1 TLLGS
6 ANTAVTWTVNGIAG
20 GNSTVGTISSAG
32 LYVAP
37 QDPPTPN
44 TVTVT
49 ATSVSY
55 GSISASSKVT
65 VAPPPI
71 TVAISPSVLGLRVS
85 GPVQFNAAVT
95 TTGNLPFSTAVT
107 WGVKSPGNPRSSEFG
122 FISSTG
128 LYTAPTVVPI
138 GALNPIPIYVVSQE
152 DPSKSAVANITI
164 TKVAPLTISTTSLA

>member
-1 TLLGS
+1 
-6 ANTAVTWTVNGIAG
+6 NH
-20 GNSTVGTISSAG
+20 
-32 LYVAP
+32 
-37 QDPPTPN
+37 
-44 TVTVT
+44 
-49 ATSVSY
+49 
-55 GSISASSKVT
+55 GSISGSSKVT

-85 GPVQFNAAVT
+85 GTVQFNAVVT
-95 TTGNLPFSTAVT
+95 TTGNLPVSTAVT
-107 WGVKSPGNPRSSEFG
+107 WGVKSPGNPGSSEFG

-164 TKVAPLTISTTSLA
+164 TKVAPLTISTTSLANGVANSAYSAALSAAGGTQPYTWSVSPGSLPSGISLNASTGAI